1 MVSSAPTIL
10 RPRVRFP
17 STPSMVF
24 QFAELMLKW
33 EKDEN
38 KLKRGRDWPILKNK
52 GVLCRVKGVV
62 IYSRC
67 LCIRTSIISRI
78 IFAIIQ
84 LSGLLSSCR
93 SQLSSYQTGP
103 DLLAI
108 NSDRDAS
115 IDDAAAI
122 NMLAMAVPGTP
133 GTYTIK
139 LVLPFN
145 NCHKIMARF
154 GLRLLPQN

>member
-1 MVSSAPTIL
+1 MPGQRSRS
-10 RPRVRFP
+10 
-17 STPSMVF
+17 
-24 QFAELMLKW
+24 
-33 EKDEN
+33 
-38 KLKRGRDWPILKNK
+38 
-52 GVLCRVKGVV
+52 
-62 IYSRC
+62 IYARC
-67 LCIRTSIISRI
+67 FCIRTSIISRT

-154 GLRLLPQN
+154 GLRLLPQNYSFIIFLELHSCLCCRHLSHINYDLVWS